1 MRAIELYESA
11 ATELAKKLPSL
22 EKHDY
27 NTIDRLMKKIANKH
41 RITGDALH
49 DLFVRKYH
57 KTPDSW
63 IKDKLDEVGGR
74 HYNPDGA
81 TYRGT
86 YNKMP
91 TLNDPND
98 IYNRA
103 ERVPY
108 QDPAGED
115 PETDN
120 NIKQMIQNGLDRLT
134 DDQKKV
140 LILKFW
146 YDLTLQEVA
155 KKLGLS
161 TARIAQIQAKGLRTL
176 KISARHKGYDPEALK
191 LYVKQ
196 NENPPKLMAQD
207 KTKAQSLKVANSYK
221 TAFPKKPYYPPK
233 SNKDVIKESEQED
246 LNNNPIVQKFLA
258 WTEKKLNLK
267 NTPKI
272 EFSYDSDEAQEG
284 HHTGRHNPDTGEV
297 WVYCANRNLVDILRT
312 VFHELTHVRQG
323 ELDMIKPG
331 DSYPGSPIEAM
342 ADMLA
347 GKYIKIYGEQN
358 HHIFQ

>member
-11 ATELAKKLPSL
+11 ATDLAKKLPSL

-27 NTIDRLMKKIANKH
+27 NTIDKLMKKIAKKH

-74 HYNPDGA
+74 HYNPDGT

-108 QDPAGED
+108 KDPAGEE

-120 NIKQMIQNGLDRLT
+120 SIKQIIQNGLDRLT
-134 DDQKKV
+134 DDQRKI

-146 YDLTLQEVA
+146 YDLTLQEIA
-155 KKLGLS
+155 NKLGLS

-191 LYVKQ
+191 QYV
-196 NENPPKLMAQD
+196 
-207 KTKAQSLKVANSYK
+207 
-221 TAFPKKPYYPPK
+221 
-233 SNKDVIKESEQED
+233 KESEQED
-246 LNNNPIVQKFLA
+246 LNNNPIVKKFLA
-258 WTEKKLNLK
+258 WTSKKLNLES
-267 NTPKI
+267 TPKI

-284 HHTGRHNPDTGEV
+284 HHTGRHNPETGEV

-331 DSYPGSPIEAM
+331 DSYPGSPIEAE
-342 ADMLA
+342 ADVMA
-347 GKYIKIYGEQN
+347 GKYIKIFGKAHPE
-358 HHIFQ
+358 IFQ